1 MKRVRLQEVAQ
12 VAGVSLGLASAV
24 LNGRHVRARPE
35 TVERI
40 REAAQRLGYVPDRM
54 AQAMRWGRT
63 GIIALVVPNFA
74 NPYYSALAVEV
85 QRAAW
90 EADLEGLVYAT
101 PTEDLAQVSRAVS
114 ARRVDGGI
122 IVVSHYTPE
131 ELKAHL
137 PLEIPWVG
145 VGHALEPLPF
155 DRVSFKDKEAA
166 MDAVRY
172 LADKGYRRIAHL
184 AGPAP
189 SPTAKARLEG
199 YLEAVSALG
208 MPALVQEGTF
218 RYGDN
223 QRALQTLLGWRADAL
238 LAGNDLMALEAL
250 AFLQDRGV
258 PVPQGMAVVG
268 FDGIPMGEWVRPQL
282 TTIVRSPR
290 ASAQAALAR
299 LLARLEGAGE
309 PPQEVWLDTSLRP
322 GDSA

>member
-1 MKRVRLQEVAQ
+1 
-12 VAGVSLGLASAV
+12 LGLASAV

-90 EADLEGLVYAT
+90 EADLEVLVYAN

-208 MPALVQEGTF
+208 MPALVQEELSATGTTKGPSKPCLAGGPTPFSPETTSWPSRPSPSCRTEGF
-218 RYGDN
+218 RYP
-223 QRALQTLLGWRADAL
+223 RGWPWWVL
-238 LAGNDLMALEAL
+238 T
-250 AFLQDRGV
+250 AFPWGSGCV
-258 PVPQGMAVVG
+258 PS
-268 FDGIPMGEWVRPQL
+268 
-282 TTIVRSPR
+282 SP
-290 ASAQAALAR
+290 
-299 LLARLEGAGE
+299 
-309 PPQEVWLDTSLRP
+309 P
-322 GDSA
+322 